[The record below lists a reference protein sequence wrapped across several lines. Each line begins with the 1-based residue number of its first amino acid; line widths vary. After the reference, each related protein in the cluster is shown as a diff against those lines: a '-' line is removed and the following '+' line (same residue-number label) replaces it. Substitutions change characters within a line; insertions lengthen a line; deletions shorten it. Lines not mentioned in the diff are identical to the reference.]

1 MDFTAVHRIGRC
13 LWTPLT
19 QLMPQHARLQTVPLT
34 ALGACVQKKNFPSS
48 FPFPPSPPSPPPP
61 SCMITLLFL
70 SLSIHIDH
78 VRGEHAIQVHRICAC
93 HAEFTHQSIITRCFS
108 VILLGF
114 VLIVLIVI
122 IVSSM
127 TPITVMRENGF
138 CIKRTATTHP
148 YSFPAPSS
156 SLPPPVRSPA
166 RLETTRLTAL
176 PPPVRLV
183 SRRHAAE
190 DCLPRERP
198 TPHGRGLH

>member
-1 MDFTAVHRIGRC
+1 MRELLVGGRPVAFGLYSSPQNRALPLDASYAVDA
-13 LWTPLT
+13 P
-19 QLMPQHARLQTVPLT
+19 
-34 ALGACVQKKNFPSS
+34 ACSPPNCPSYCAGGMRSKKNCPSS

-127 TPITVMRENGF
+127 TPIFVMRE
-138 CIKRTATTHP
+138 TATTHT
-148 YSFPAPSS
+148 YSFPSPSS
-156 SLPPPVRSPA
+156 CLPP
-166 RLETTRLTAL
+166 
-176 PPPVRLV
+176 
-183 SRRHAAE
+183 
-190 DCLPRERP
+190 RP
-198 TPHGRGLH
+198 

>member
-1 MDFTAVHRIGRC
+1 MRELLVGGRPVAFG
-13 LWTPLT
+13 LYSS
-19 QLMPQHARLQTVPLT
+19 PQNRAASYAGASKLSLLLRWGHAF
-34 ALGACVQKKNFPSS
+34 KKNFPSS

-93 HAEFTHQSIITRCFS
+93 HAEFMHQSIITRCFS

-114 VLIVLIVI
+114 ALILITVI

-138 CIKRTATTHP
+138 CIKRTATTHT

-156 SLPPPVRSPA
+156 SLPP
-166 RLETTRLTAL
+166 
-176 PPPVRLV
+176 
-183 SRRHAAE
+183 
-190 DCLPRERP
+190 RP
-198 TPHGRGLH
+198 